1 MSVARA
7 LDDFVEHYAKSTG
20 YLHCE
25 HDPQWPSVCELGV
38 PYRYVDG
45 VDHIRWQAVRRAQA
59 EDFAG
64 VERALA
70 LDVHPDI
77 KAYFGRYWAAGM
89 HAAAPDGPVQLM
101 FLWNDDDVRRLTENL
116 LGHALAQQQSKS
128 PFSVFFATTS
138 EDSEY
143 FLTVR
148 NDTGEVQLELP
159 GRKPVRTV
167 APNLAGFLESL
178 APMPPVV

>member
-1 MSVARA
+1 M
-7 LDDFVEHYAKSTG
+7 LDEFVEHYTKSAE

-25 HDPQWPSVCELGV
+25 HDPEWPSECEIGV
-38 PYRYVDG
+38 PYQHTNG
-45 VDHIRWQAVRRAQA
+45 TEHIRWQAVRRTQA

-64 VERALA
+64 VERALEV
-70 LDVHPDI
+70 DVHPDI

-89 HAAAPDGPVQLM
+89 QATAPDGPVHLM
-101 FLWNDDDVRRLTENL
+101 FLWNEDDVHRLTENL
-116 LGHALAQQQSKS
+116 LGHALAQRQSKS

-138 EDSEY
+138 EDSDY
-143 FLTVR
+143 FLAVR

-167 APNLAGFLESL
+167 APSLTYFLESL
-178 APMPPVV
+178 APMPPAV